1 MSTSESVLDQDI
13 TLLKGVGNKTQQLL
27 NNIGIYQIQDVLFH
41 LPIRYQDRTRLI
53 PIGSVLSGQEVLVE
67 GDIELTQIQFGKRR
81 SLLCQISDGTGSLVL
96 RFFYFNKSQQERLNK
111 GSRIRCYG
119 TIRYSAKNP
128 EMIHPETQI
137 IDIKNINAVNE
148 TLTPIYPSTEGLH
161 QNKLRQLTDQAL
173 EKLQKT
179 KDNIELIPNNI
190 CDEFKLSNL
199 CEALNFVHRP
209 PPDASLSE
217 LKSGTHPAQQRLAFE
232 ELIAQSL
239 SLQKIKDKFR
249 EKQSF
254 EFNLQKHLVEKF
266 YSLLAFSLTNAQTR
280 VIDEIVVD
288 LKKNIP
294 MLRLVQGDVGSGK
307 TIVAAIAALYTI
319 QSGYQ
324 AALMAPTELL
334 AEQHFENFTEWFTP
348 LGLTIIKLTGKLS
361 KTDYNATLEKIRAD
375 EPCLVIGT
383 HALFQREVSFAKLAM
398 VIIDEQHRF
407 GVNQRLSLLNKN
419 NEIDFYPHQLVMSA
433 TPIPRTLTM
442 TAYGDLDVSI
452 IDELPPNRKSV
463 KTVILSNQKRDELIE
478 RIKVTVKEGTQVYW
492 VCAVIEESETL
503 RCEAATDT
511 KNLLQETLPSLSIGL
526 VHGKMKNNEK
536 ETIMNQFK
544 QGKIDLLV
552 ATTVIEVGVNVP
564 NASLMVIENSERLG
578 LAQLHQLRGRVG
590 RGNKQSNC
598 ILLYQ
603 SPLSNL
609 AKKRLDAIRN
619 SNDGFKIAEI
629 DLQLRGPGELL
640 GTRQAGLP
648 ELSVADIMRDADI
661 IPDVQTAA
669 NTIMKRHPELV
680 EPIINRWCGQEADYS
695 QV

>member
-1 MSTSESVLDQDI
+1 MNSSDSILNQDI
-13 TLLKGVGNKTQQLL
+13 NTLKGVGHKTQQLL

-41 LPIRYQDRTRLI
+41 LPIRYQDRTRLV
-53 PIGSVLSGQEVLVE
+53 PIGSVLTGQEVLVE
-67 GDIELTQIQFGKRR
+67 GEIELTQIQFGKRR

-96 RFFYFNKSQQERLNK
+96 RFFYFNKSQQDRLQK

-119 TIRYSAKNP
+119 TVRYSAKNP

-137 IDIKNINAVNE
+137 INTNVTAVNE
-148 TLTPIYPSTEGLH
+148 TLTPIYPTTEGLH

-173 EKLQKT
+173 DKLCINNA
-179 KDNIELIPNNI
+179 DIELIPEKI
-190 CDEFKLSNL
+190 CKNYSLTNLS
-199 CEALNFVHRP
+199 EAINYVHRP

-217 LKSGTHPAQQRLAFE
+217 LKSGVHPAQQRLAFE

-254 EFNLQKHLVEKF
+254 KF
-266 YSLLAFSLTNAQTR
+266 QFQQDLIDKFFSKLSFSLTNAQNR
-280 VIDEIVVD
+280 VLEEIAAD
-288 LKKNIP
+288 LQTNIP

-307 TIVAAIAALYTI
+307 TIIAAIAALYTI

-334 AEQHFENFTEWFTP
+334 AEQHYENFIEWFTP
-348 LGLTIIKLTGKLS
+348 LGLKIIKLTGKLS
-361 KTDYNATLEKIRAD
+361 KADYIETLEQIQKDI
-375 EPCLVIGT
+375 PCLVIGT
-383 HALFQREVSFAKLAM
+383 HALFQEDVLFNKLAM
-398 VIIDEQHRF
+398 VVIDEQHRF

-419 NEIDFYPHQLVMSA
+419 KDKNFYPHQLVMSA

-452 IDELPPNRKSV
+452 IDELPPNRKAV
-463 KTVILSNQKRDELIE
+463 KTVILSNQKREELIE
-478 RIKVTVKEGTQVYW
+478 RIKITVKQGTQVYW
-492 VCAVIEESETL
+492 VCAMIEESETL
-503 RCEAATDT
+503 RVETATDT
-511 KNLLQETLPSLSIGL
+511 QHLLIESLPDLNIGL
-526 VHGKMKNNEK
+526 VHGKMKNTEK
-536 ETIMNQFK
+536 ESIMNQFK
-544 QGKIDLLV
+544 LGKLDLLV

-603 SPLSNL
+603 SPLSEL

-669 NTIMKRHPELV
+669 NHIMKSYPELV
-680 EPIINRWCGQEADYS
+680 EPIIKRWCGQQVDYS